1 MNAKLSV
8 KNAVIANTT
17 ANRFQ
22 CLSFPPFSPSGASTP
37 LVVIRRGATA
47 VLPARGLPRDE
58 LDLDLSRGGAVL
70 LGAGVGG
77 GRVGF
82 RRGVLLG
89 GKFLNEQ
96 GRCPYRAV
104 TPC

>member
-1 MNAKLSV
+1 MNAKLCV
-8 KNAVIANTT
+8 KKAVIANTT

-58 LDLDLSRGGAVL
+58 LDLDLSRGGAL
-70 LGAGVGG
+70 LLDALFDLD
-77 GRVGF
+77 RVGIP
-82 RRGVLLG
+82 RTT
-89 GKFLNEQ
+89 
-96 GRCPYRAV
+96 A
-104 TPC
+104 T